1 VYTSDSD
8 GDGLNDFFEPAGG
21 YLLSSVAEASGDS
34 LV

>member
-1 VYTSDSD
+1 
-8 GDGLNDFFEPAGG
+8 LNDFFEPAGG